1 MDLYINS
8 QASVPDGVPLVCGG
22 FLYMN
27 DPLSDQS
34 DTAGIKCSLKDI
46 PPSIMAI
53 ASAEMRHIKQ
63 SERDVRVEW
72 ITDDRVYVKEPTFTF
87 GMVKIKN
94 PDIEMLGSLHVP
106 TSPSVCICKGRDS
119 ERSRSDSKVPNDED
133 VAMGSNIDLSATPL
147 SHVQGSTL
155 VDAQNQDILG
165 HDGSAVPAQGKEIKQ
180 DKDHVNGLTRSS
192 SLSTAG
198 YSNKQYPDGAFD
210 YTKIKCEDEA

>member
-1 MDLYINS
+1 
-8 QASVPDGVPLVCGG
+8 
-22 FLYMN
+22 MN

-106 TSPSVCICKGRDS
+106 TSPS
-119 ERSRSDSKVPNDED
+119 
-133 VAMGSNIDLSATPL
+133 
-147 SHVQGSTL
+147 GSTL

-165 HDGSAVPAQGKEIKQ
+165 HDGSAVPAQGKGIKQ

-192 SLSTAG
+192 SSSTAG